1 MKSPFSYHDSIKM
14 NSLSLVSVMRVKPE
28 KTSANEGWLTTPSLV
43 AKYQCTNLP
52 QKKALKTKYQ
62 RQASAYYL

>member
-1 MKSPFSYHDSIKM
+1 MKSLFSYHDSIKM

-28 KTSANEGWLTTPSLV
+28 KTSANEGWLTTPSL
-43 AKYQCTNLP
+43 AARHQCTNLP